1 MKKLLTIAMIIG
13 LWPVASWAQI
23 PAPNDHGVAMGHFH
37 VYVPDVDAAKK
48 VWVDHIGGT
57 PAHVDGIDV
66 VKFPG
71 VLIFLE
77 KGTPIAAGGD
87 ANAIAHIGFF
97 VTEPKEY
104 LAKWK
109 AAGFRVDFNDPK
121 IGDHGYIYTPE
132 GLRIEIQE
140 NHILKDEGKT
150 QTLPIVSDHV
160 HFNGPSGY
168 DKEAQAWYHERFGG
182 TLVLQNEDVIPGMR
196 LRWAISKSAKPLL
209 PTKGQ
214 TLDHVGFE
222 VKGLEAFCKKLE
234 ASGVKFDQPYSKTRH
249 KSFASAMF
257 TDPWGASIELT
268 EGLSGL

>member
-1 MKKLLTIAMIIG
+1 MKLLTITMMTG
-13 LWPVASWAQI
+13 LWTIASWAQI
-23 PAPNDHGVAMGHFH
+23 PAPNDQGVAMGHFH

-48 VWVDHIGGT
+48 LWLDHIGGE
-57 PAHVDGIDV
+57 PAKVDGIDV
-66 VKFPG
+66 VTFPG

-97 VTEPKEY
+97 VTQPKEY

-140 NHILKDEGKT
+140 NHLLKDEGKT

-160 HFNGPSGY
+160 HFNGPAGY
-168 DKEAQAWYHERFGG
+168 DKVAQAWYHERFGG
-182 TLVLQNEDVIPGMR
+182 TLVLQNEDVIPGIR

-222 VKGLEAFCKKLE
+222 IKGLQAFCKKLE
-234 ASGVKFDQPYSKTRH
+234 SSGVKFDEPYSKTRH

-257 TDPWGASIELT
+257 TDPWGSSIELT

>member
-1 MKKLLTIAMIIG
+1 MKKRPLTLALLG
-13 LWPVASWAQI
+13 LLLIPVLAFRFGGWAVVSVDDLPEYLVAGKPVAVSFKVRQHAVSLLDGLKPTITLTSGNTETTI
-23 PAPNDHGVAMGHFH
+23 P
-37 VYVPDVDAAKK
+37 
-48 VWVDHIGGT
+48 
-57 PAHVDGIDV
+57 
-66 VKFPG
+66 
-71 VLIFLE
+71 
-77 KGTPIAAGGD
+77 AGGD

-97 VTEPKEY
+97 VTQPKEY
-104 LAKWK
+104 LAKWR

-160 HFNGPSGY
+160 HFNGPAGY

-182 TLVLQNEDVIPGMR
+182 TLVMQNEDVIPGMR
-196 LRWAISKSAKPLL
+196 LRWAIAKTTKPLL

-222 VKGLEAFCKKLE
+222 IKGLEAFCKKLQ
-234 ASGVKFDQPYSKTRH
+234 ASGVKFDQPYNMTRH
-249 KSFASAMF
+249 KSFASATF
-257 TDPWGASIELT
+257 TDPWGVSIEVT

>member
-1 MKKLLTIAMIIG
+1 VKKLLTIMLVTG
-13 LWPVASWAQI
+13 VWPMASWAQI
-23 PAPNDHGVAMGHFH
+23 PAPNENGTAMGHFH
-37 VYVPDVDAAKK
+37 LYVPDVDAARK
-48 VWVDHIGGT
+48 VWVEHIGGVPT
-57 PAHVDGIDV
+57 KVDGIDV

-77 KGTPIAAGGD
+77 KGTPIPAGGD

-97 VTEPKEY
+97 VTQPKEY
-104 LAKWK
+104 LAKWR

-160 HFNGPSGY
+160 HFNGPAGY

-182 TLVLQNEDVIPGMR
+182 TLVMQNEDVIPGMR
-196 LRWAISKSAKPLL
+196 LRWAIAKTTKPLL

-222 VKGLEAFCKKLE
+222 IKGLEAFCKKLQ
-234 ASGVKFDQPYSKTRH
+234 ASGVKFDQPYNMTRH
-249 KSFASAMF
+249 KSFASATF
-257 TDPWGASIELT
+257 TDPWGVSIEVT